1 MFDPYTPG
9 HSRAAVAAWAT
20 AILYA
25 CAAVHASVHAAAPPA
40 DAVAENYAAYSAAL
54 QRKDFPAAEAA
65 AAAAYEASV
74 QAQGDGGRTA
84 VLALNLADVRLAQG
98 RYDEAVA
105 PARKALELAE
115 TKGPASGVDATLARL
130 LLDRAQLRSGDVEAA
145 KRLEASLA
153 AAAAQPDLNAASF
166 AAAVDLA
173 KHSIENRRYD
183 AARAAWATAGRLA
196 KRNPATVSPLLVDRL
211 RVEESAA
218 GLLALVAQPPSSVTS
233 WRMPTDTRAYRDY
246 LETLVAIVEKL
257 GPAAAQPGPTSA
269 PTEAQ
274 TVFGLALAWYNAI
287 KSKFRSEGLQWNDM
301 PEPPEAPF
309 EIGASRHALP
319 HCEARV
325 VAEPKPEYPRAE
337 RLEGGVGSVV
347 LQLTFDEDGSVVHS
361 TVTGGVG
368 PRFVESVTAV
378 AARWRLARKNPDQT
392 GCRMARE
399 IFVVASFTYSG
410 S

>member
-1 MFDPYTPG
+1 MFDSHKAWLSSATAAA
-9 HSRAAVAAWAT
+9 SAAAV
-20 AILYA
+20 LFA
-25 CAAVHASVHAAAPPA
+25 CAAIHAAAPPA

-54 QRKDFPAAEAA
+54 QRKDLAAAEVA

-115 TKGPASGVDATLARL
+115 SQGPASGVDVVLARL
-130 LLDRAQLRSGDVEAA
+130 LLDRAQLRSGDEAAA

-153 AAAAQPDLNAASF
+153 AAAAQPDLNAALF
-166 AAAVDLA
+166 TAAADLA
-173 KHSIENRRYD
+173 KHSLENHRYD
-183 AARAAWATAGRLA
+183 AARAAWATAGRVA
-196 KRNPATVSPLLVDRL
+196 KRNPATASPLLVDRM

-218 GLLALVAQPPSSVTS
+218 GLLALVAQPASSVAS
-233 WRMPTDTRAYRDY
+233 WRMPPDTSAYRDY

-257 GPAAAQPGPTSA
+257 GREAAQPGPTSA

-287 KSKFRSEGLQWNDM
+287 KSKFRSEGRQWNDM
-301 PEPPEAPF
+301 PELPDTPD
-309 EIGASRHALP
+309 EIGGSRHALP
-319 HCEARV
+319 RCDARV

-347 LQLTFDEDGSVVHS
+347 LQLTFDEDGSVVRS
-361 TVTGGVG
+361 AVAGGVG

-378 AARWRLARKNPDQT
+378 AGRWRLARKNPDQA

-399 IFVVASFTYSG
+399 IFLVASFTYSG
-410 S
+410 